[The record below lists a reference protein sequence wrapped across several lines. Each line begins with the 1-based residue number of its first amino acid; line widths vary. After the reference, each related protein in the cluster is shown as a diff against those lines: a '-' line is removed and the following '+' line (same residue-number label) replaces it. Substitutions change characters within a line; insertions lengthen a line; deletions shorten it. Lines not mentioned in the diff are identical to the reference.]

1 MGAHR
6 SLEVNDAEIDA
17 DYYSHARAQDFRSP
31 LIPPNGTISIFTALI
46 SRNPAA
52 AGRYCASDI
61 DQQYQYT
68 LQEEANLIEENQVK
82 DSKLPADNV
91 RLLIGG

>member
-1 MGAHR
+1 MLTITAKIVR
-6 SLEVNDAEIDA
+6 KTPTSLAA
-17 DYYSHARAQDFRSP
+17 
-31 LIPPNGTISIFTALI
+31 PNGTISIFTALI

-52 AGRYCASDI
+52 AGRYCAPDI

-82 DSKLPADNV
+82 DSTLPADNV
-91 RLLIGG
+91 RLQIGE